1 MGIRAVVI
9 IFYVFLHYLGSFVIP
24 VFKKIWFRE
33 KALVTGSLYQFL
45 IFHIELVFKK
55 TVLIYFSTKHFYKEK
70 SMKRVLARDKQG
82 NARIK
87 SLKQRL
93 QEEKR
98 SEVDLEALKEVQK
111 QFDCLIE
118 QMMSAKVL
126 LAGLA
131 IGANEVSVDSDVDI
145 TSQEQTY

>member
-1 MGIRAVVI
+1 
-9 IFYVFLHYLGSFVIP
+9 
-24 VFKKIWFRE
+24 
-33 KALVTGSLYQFL
+33 
-45 IFHIELVFKK
+45 
-55 TVLIYFSTKHFYKEK
+55 
-70 SMKRVLARDKQG
+70 MKRVVVREKQG

-87 SLKQRL
+87 SLRQRL
-93 QEEKR
+93 QEGKR

-131 IGANEVSVDSDVDI
+131 IGSNEVSVDSDVDI
-145 TSQEQTY
+145 TSQKQTY

>member
-1 MGIRAVVI
+1 MKRMLA
-9 IFYVFLHYLGSFVIP
+9 
-24 VFKKIWFRE
+24 RE
-33 KALVTGSLYQFL
+33 K
-45 IFHIELVFKK
+45 
-55 TVLIYFSTKHFYKEK
+55 
-70 SMKRVLARDKQG
+70 QG
-82 NARIK
+82 DARIK
-87 SLKQRL
+87 SLKNRFR
-93 QEEKR
+93 EGKR

-145 TSQEQTY
+145 TSQEHTY

>member
-1 MGIRAVVI
+1 
-9 IFYVFLHYLGSFVIP
+9 
-24 VFKKIWFRE
+24 
-33 KALVTGSLYQFL
+33 
-45 IFHIELVFKK
+45 
-55 TVLIYFSTKHFYKEK
+55 
-70 SMKRVLARDKQG
+70 MKRVVVREKQG

-87 SLKQRL
+87 SLKNRFR
-93 QEEKR
+93 EGKR

-111 QFDCLIE
+111 QFDCLME

-145 TSQEQTY
+145 TSQEHTY

>member
-1 MGIRAVVI
+1 
-9 IFYVFLHYLGSFVIP
+9 
-24 VFKKIWFRE
+24 
-33 KALVTGSLYQFL
+33 
-45 IFHIELVFKK
+45 
-55 TVLIYFSTKHFYKEK
+55 
-70 SMKRVLARDKQG
+70 MKRVLVREKKGMAK
-82 NARIK
+82 IE
-87 SLKQRL
+87 SLKNRL

-145 TSQEQTY
+145 TSQEHAY